1 MGRDSQ
7 GAGLPAIVAVLL
19 CLVASPATA
28 QETVTLFA
36 TSLST
41 GTVHVF
47 QGRVPD
53 LQRVRTIAV
62 GREPHNLAISP
73 DGRWVATG
81 NRRSGA
87 VSLIDAATLTEA
99 ARIRVGRQPHDVVFS
114 GDSRSLFVGQEQE
127 TFVTVIDV
135 AGRAVR
141 ETLPIGRA
149 QHDLA
154 LTPDGRELWFTV
166 TNRPYTPGD
175 RRVGVM
181 DLATKQV
188 TLVDTGANAHDVIL
202 GPDGRAAWVTNSGF
216 IDRPDDRMHVLDV
229 ATRRVLE
236 VLTVGRYPFH
246 APKRGRDGNY
256 VPPTSPEMWFS
267 DHGQRAVVAVSL
279 ADRRVTASVPVGA
292 QPFHVT
298 MTPLGVLFVANEA
311 SNTIT
316 IVDGPRRV
324 ALGTLAAP
332 PRPHGVVV
340 LVR

>member
-19 CLVASPATA
+19 CLVASPTTA

-53 LQRVRTIAV
+53 LQRVRTTAV

-87 VSLIDAATLTEA
+87 VSLIDAATLTET

-149 QHDLA
+149 
-154 LTPDGRELWFTV
+154 
-166 TNRPYTPGD
+166 
-175 RRVGVM
+175 
-181 DLATKQV
+181 
-188 TLVDTGANAHDVIL
+188 
-202 GPDGRAAWVTNSGF
+202 
-216 IDRPDDRMHVLDV
+216 
-229 ATRRVLE
+229 
-236 VLTVGRYPFH
+236 
-246 APKRGRDGNY
+246 
-256 VPPTSPEMWFS
+256 
-267 DHGQRAVVAVSL
+267 
-279 ADRRVTASVPVGA
+279 
-292 QPFHVT
+292 
-298 MTPLGVLFVANEA
+298 
-311 SNTIT
+311 
-316 IVDGPRRV
+316 
-324 ALGTLAAP
+324 
-332 PRPHGVVV
+332 
-340 LVR
+340 